1 MTWRDVYTTGL
12 GLERAT
18 AMLAR
23 ALGLDFTERHSV
35 LVGEY
40 YQAASGDVV
49 VDIMVN
55 YVENG
60 EPVDPDVPEG
70 VYVTASGEDENEG
83 SVRATLGGLAWLE
96 LVPAASS

>member
-1 MTWRDVYTTGL
+1 
-12 GLERAT
+12 
-18 AMLAR
+18 MLAR

-40 YQAASGDVV
+40 YQASDGDAV
-49 VDIMVN
+49 VDIKVN

-70 VYVTASGEDENEG
+70 VYVTATGDGE
-83 SVRATLGGLAWLE
+83 SPVRAALGGLAYLR
-96 LVPAASS
+96 LVPAAGG